1 MGKLLG
7 DGRTEGQLLV
17 LVRQVLLVRPYR
29 LACDGELR
37 QVRGDQVH
45 VDSRRHTGA
54 YPAYHKDGGPCEGKV
69 IEHRLCLQASYHPC
83 LLPQPLARQDNNQRP
98 FDDFYVVQLS
108 ELMAPN

>member
-17 LVRQVLLVRPYR
+17 QVLLVRPYC

-37 QVRGDQVH
+37 QVRGDHMQH
-45 VDSRRHTGA
+45 VDSRHTGA

-69 IEHRLCLQASYHPC
+69 NEHRLCLQASYHPC

-98 FDDFYVVQLS
+98 FDDLHVDELS